1 MYLKIAHTATTFSGT
16 TAAFILALFTIILW
30 LISDRYFGFSDTWQL
45 VI

>member
-1 MYLKIAHTATTFSGT
+1 M
-16 TAAFILALFTIILW
+16 LALFTIILW